1 MRVLFDHVVTLNA
14 ASKAWHGCSLGEYN
28 VAAPDEAE
36 CNHQGQGG
44 WQASFLSLTKA
55 SRPALGLNR
64 GDTRPAW
71 AGVCGI
77 TSGTGSAVWQ
87 TGWESTGSLANL
99 PDDRG
104 CAGQA
109 CGALRS

>member
-14 ASKAWHGCSLGEYN
+14 ASKAWHGCGLGEYN

-64 GDTRPAW
+64 GGHPSRMGR
-71 AGVCGI
+71 GVRNHIRNRERSLANRLGV
-77 TSGTGSAVWQ
+77 S
-87 TGWESTGSLANL
+87 GSLANL

-104 CAGQA
+104 CAGQ
-109 CGALRS
+109 